1 MVGEQQI
8 RPQRCHLVGNK
19 EYQTPPA
26 MSYISPGSSS
36 TATSH
41 TACHIA
47 PVPARITFP
56 CLTLGSFINLPD
68 VFVLLYRL
76 CLAVTRDTHSDS
88 LIKEGEE
95 AGINK
100 EDEAHPYGS
109 GVEIVGETNDEAP
122 DPKVKGKKRSKSSQK
137 LKAIASLVEKK
148 AKSKTSAH

>member
-76 CLAVTRDTHSDS
+76 CLAVTRVLFLHLCYNCLCLKS
-88 LIKEGEE
+88 LIFVFLPILMYDNIFYK
-95 AGINK
+95 I
-100 EDEAHPYGS
+100 HYLC
-109 GVEIVGETNDEAP
+109 I
-122 DPKVKGKKRSKSSQK
+122 
-137 LKAIASLVEKK
+137 LL
-148 AKSKTSAH
+148 

>member
-1 MVGEQQI
+1 MNLGIETFSVDAHPGHHFVDEI
-8 RPQRCHLVGNK
+8 VLIALLPPLNK
-19 EYQTPPA
+19 
-26 MSYISPGSSS
+26 
-36 TATSH
+36 
-41 TACHIA
+41 
-47 PVPARITFP
+47 
-56 CLTLGSFINLPD
+56 
-68 VFVLLYRL
+68 
-76 CLAVTRDTHSDS
+76 DTHSDS